1 MIKWV
6 PFAFVRIILFFISG
20 IIFGIYFPN
29 LIPDFVSLAVCASL
43 GCLYL
48 LLFFLARIRNGYFF
62 NLGFIG
68 LPLVFLSGYAH
79 LQFQTDSRL
88 VSNIVNQNSAVNYY
102 SIVLTSSPQKKENS
116 WKAEAKLLQIYTDRW
131 ESSEGNILIYF
142 SKEAYEKRPAYGDVF
157 LIEGCPQILQHP
169 ANPGEFDYKKFL
181 GYRNIYHQDF
191 LRTQRVI
198 RLENDPPSKIMA
210 SAIKARLWADS
221 TLTRHVRGER
231 EQAIASALVLGVVD
245 NLDSELLNAY
255 AATGAMHVLAVS
267 GLHISIIYM
276 LLLTLVK
283 PIKKIKHGEWI
294 LAIIGLTVLWG
305 YAFVTGLS
313 PSVLRAV
320 TMFSFMAISKPMN
333 RNTNIY
339 NTMAASAFCILLFD
353 PYLIMSV
360 GFQLSYLAVIGIVY
374 LQPGLYELW
383 QPKQRLW
390 DEIWKISCV
399 SIAAQISTFALGLL
413 YFHQFPNYF
422 LLSNLLVIPASFL
435 VLISGIGVLAISFIP
450 VLASV
455 LGWVL
460 TWLIKLM
467 NLVVFAVEKIPFS
480 LVENI
485 HVTVAQCWLLVL
497 MMLFVILMFQKRKF
511 FFLPLGFCVTIVY
524 AFLQWS
530 HHIQEINR
538 DQITVYNIKGH
549 SAIDLIDEGQTFF
562 LTDSVFKND
571 AGNIRFHIK
580 PNRLLAG
587 VGVDFP
593 GEQLSQ
599 RNVRGGTLVF
609 WKKRTFALAT
619 DTSFRIPPG
628 VHLNFIIVSNNSVKD
643 IEHCAA
649 HSDQIIL
656 DSSNSYYYS
665 RRINNIALSKKLN
678 IHAVM
683 IDGAFDEFVTTI

>member
-6 PFAFVRIILFFISG
+6 PLAFVRIIVFFISG

-29 LIPDFVSLAVCASL
+29 IIPDFVSLVVCASL
-43 GCLYL
+43 GLFYL
-48 LLFFLARIRNGYFF
+48 VLFFLARLRSREFF

-68 LPLVFLSGYAH
+68 LPLVFVSGYAH

-88 VSNIVNQNSAVNYY
+88 PGNIVNEISAVNNYT
-102 SIVLTSSPQKKENS
+102 IVLTSSPQEKENS

-131 ESSEGNILIYF
+131 EPSEGNILIYF
-142 SKEAYEKRPAYGDVF
+142 SKEAYEKRPEYGDVF
-157 LIEGCPQILQHP
+157 MIEGSPQILQRP

-191 LRTQRVI
+191 LRTQRVVK
-198 RLENDPPSKIMA
+198 LGSNPPSRIMA

-221 TLTRHVRGER
+221 TLTKHVRGER

-283 PIKKIKHGEWI
+283 PIKKLKHGEWI
-294 LAIIGLTVLWG
+294 LAVISLAVLWG

-399 SIAAQISTFALGLL
+399 SIAAQIATFALGLL

-435 VLISGIGVLAISFIP
+435 VLVSGIGVLAISFIP
-450 VLASV
+450 VLASG

-460 TWLIKLM
+460 TWLIKIM

-497 MMLFVILMFQKRKF
+497 MMLLIILMFQKRKF
-511 FFLPLGFCVTIVY
+511 FFLPLSFVVTMFY

-530 HHIQEINR
+530 HHVEEINR
-538 DQITVYNIKGH
+538 TQITVYNIKGH
-549 SAIDLIDEGQTFF
+549 SAVDLIEEGQTFF
-562 LTDSVFKND
+562 LTDSVFRND

-587 VGVDFP
+587 VGIAFSGDELPQRTIP
-593 GEQLSQ
+593 G
-599 RNVRGGTLVF
+599 GKLVF
-609 WKKRTFALAT
+609 WKNRTFALAS
-619 DTSFRIPPG
+619 DTSFRIPQG
-628 VHLNFIIVSNNSVKD
+628 VHLDFIIISNNCVND
-643 IEHCAA
+643 IETFAKHA
-649 HSDQIIL
+649 DRIIL

>member
-6 PFAFVRIILFFISG
+6 PLAFVRIVVFFISG
-20 IIFGIYFPN
+20 IILGIYFPS
-29 LIPDFVSLAVCASL
+29 LIPDFASL
-43 GCLYL
+43 GLCISLGFLYL
-48 LLFFLARIRNGYFF
+48 VLFFLTRIRSKQFF

-68 LPLVFLSGYAH
+68 LPLVFFSGYAH

-88 VSNIVNQNSAVNYY
+88 ASNIINQTATVNHY
-102 SIVLTSSPQKKENS
+102 SIVLTSSPHEKESS

-131 ESSEGNILIYF
+131 KSSEGNVLIYF
-142 SKEAYEKRPAYGDVF
+142 SKETYEKRPGYGDVF
-157 LIEGCPQILQHP
+157 LIEGSPQILQHP

-191 LRTQRVI
+191 LRTQRVVK
-198 RLENDPPSKIMA
+198 LGNNPPSRIMA
-210 SAIKARLWADS
+210 SAIEARLWADS

-245 NLDSELLNAY
+245 NLDNELLNAY

-276 LLLTLVK
+276 LLMALVK

-294 LAIIGLTVLWG
+294 LAIISLAVLWG

-399 SIAAQISTFALGLL
+399 SIAAQIATFALGLL

-435 VLISGIGVLAISFIP
+435 VLVSGIGVLAISFIP
-450 VLASV
+450 ILANV
-455 LGWVL
+455 LGWIL
-460 TWLIKLM
+460 TWLIKIM

-497 MMLFVILMFQKRKF
+497 MMLFIILMFQKRKF
-511 FFLPLGFCVTIVY
+511 FFLSLSFCVTMAY

-530 HHIQEINR
+530 HHIQEIDR

-549 SAIDLIDEGQTFF
+549 SAIDLIEEGQTFF
-562 LTDSVFKND
+562 VTDSVFKND

-587 VGVDFP
+587 VGIAFSGDELP
-593 GEQLSQ
+593 H
-599 RNVRGGTLVF
+599 RGIAGGKLVF
-609 WKKRTFALAT
+609 WKNRTLALAM
-619 DTSFRIPPG
+619 DTSFRIPQG
-628 VHLNFIIVSNNSVKD
+628 VHLNFIIVSNNCLRD
-643 IEHCAA
+643 IEAFA
-649 HSDQIIL
+649 DQADQIIL

-678 IHAVM
+678 IHVVM
-683 IDGAFDEFVTTI
+683 IDGAFDEFVATI

>member
-6 PFAFVRIILFFISG
+6 PLAFVRIILFFVSG

-29 LIPDFVSLAVCASL
+29 LITDFNSLALCSAL
-43 GCLYL
+43 GFLYL
-48 LLFFLARIRNGYFF
+48 LLFLIARTWNKQFF

-68 LPLVFLSGYAH
+68 LPLVFFCGYAH

-88 VSNIVNQNSAVNYY
+88 ASNIINETSVVNNYT
-102 SIVLTSSPQKKENS
+102 IVLTSSPQEKGNS

-142 SKEAYEKRPAYGDVF
+142 SKEIYKKRPLYGDVF
-157 LIEGCPQILQHP
+157 MIEGSPQILQRP

-191 LRTQRVI
+191 LRTQRVVKL
-198 RLENDPPSKIMA
+198 RNNPPSKIMA

-221 TLTRHVRGER
+221 TLTKHVRGER

-283 PIKKIKHGEWI
+283 PIKKLKYGEWI
-294 LAIIGLTVLWG
+294 LAVVSLAVLWG

-383 QPKQRLW
+383 QPKYRLW

-399 SIAAQISTFALGLL
+399 SIAAQIATFALGLL

-435 VLISGIGVLAISFIP
+435 VLVSGIGVLAISFIP
-450 VLASV
+450 MLASA

-460 TWLIKLM
+460 TWLIKIM
-467 NLVVFAVEKIPFS
+467 NFVVFAVEKIPFS
-480 LVENI
+480 LVEDI

-497 MMLFVILMFQKRKF
+497 MMLFIILMFQKRKF
-511 FFLPLGFCVTIVY
+511 FFLPLSFCVTIVY

-530 HHIQEINR
+530 HHVEEINR
-538 DQITVYNIKGH
+538 TQITVYNIKGH
-549 SAIDLIDEGQTFF
+549 SAVDLIEEGQTFF
-562 LTDSVFKND
+562 LTDSVFRND

-587 VGVDFP
+587 VGIAFSGDELP
-593 GEQLSQ
+593 Q
-599 RNVRGGTLVF
+599 RTIAGGKLVF
-609 WKKRTFALAT
+609 WKKRTFALAR
-619 DTSFRIPPG
+619 DTSFRIPTG
-628 VHLNFIIVSNNSVKD
+628 VHLNYLIVSNNCVKD
-643 IEHCAA
+643 IEACAGYA
-649 HSDQIIL
+649 DQVIL

-683 IDGAFDEFVTTI
+683 VDGAFDEYVTTI